1 MYEIPY
7 KQADETGATLWK
19 NLLMKKTVFMV
30 GAVVILLGWGKV
42 HDFLTAPPDFAAL
55 HEEDVILYATSW
67 CPNCAQT
74 RKFLRANSIPYFE
87 YDVDKSSEGQRQFK
101 QLHGNG
107 VPVLLIKNTVIRGY
121 DPNAILTAV
130 NQHSIKRQ
138 SGS

>member
-1 MYEIPY
+1 
-7 KQADETGATLWK
+7 
-19 NLLMKKTVFMV
+19 MKKAIPV
-30 GAVVILLGWGKV
+30 GILLVLVLSWGKI
-42 HDFLTAPPDFAAL
+42 HDFLTATPDFASL

-74 RKFLRANSIPYFE
+74 RKFLKTNNIPYFE

-121 DPNAILTAV
+121 DPNAIITAV
-130 NQHSIKRQ
+130 NKHNVLRKDES
-138 SGS
+138 